1 MPTRL
6 PTDIRNRLEGIRCL
20 VLDVDG
26 VLTDGVLVYGPHGEA
41 AKRFSVRDGLAVHLL
56 LRAGIQV
63 AVISGRRSEAV
74 DIRCRELGIADEL
87 VIQGSRDKS
96 ADLDALQAALGVAD
110 HEMAAMGDD
119 LPDVPMLLRVGLSAC
134 PADAEPQVA
143 AVCDYVCGTPGG
155 RGAVR
160 EVAELI
166 LKAQRRWQELSTRW
180 TEGESET
187 GAPAGQD

>member
-6 PTDIRNRLEGIRCL
+6 PAEIRTRLERIRCL
-20 VLDVDG
+20 LLDVDG

-63 AVISGRRSEAV
+63 GVISGRRSVAV
-74 DIRCRELGIADEL
+74 GIRCRELGLREEL
-87 VIQGSRDKS
+87 VIQASRDKS
-96 ADLDALQAALGVAD
+96 ADLDEVERLLGLGD
-110 HEMAAMGDD
+110 EEMAAMGDD
-119 LPDVPMLLRVGLSAC
+119 IPDVPLLRRVGFSAC

-166 LKAQRRWQELSTRW
+166 LKAQGRWQELTGRW
-180 TEGESET
+180 TGGEG
-187 GAPAGQD
+187 